1 MNTILGTAAF
11 LTLIVATPAFAQ
23 ETPHRMNEHPA
34 VIIKREAAKQPYDY
48 ASKFYPHPAWLYLQS
63 APSPEAGS
71 DVATRSDRDSSTET
85 GSSTVA
91 IAGGAGVVKPPVR
104 NP

>member
-1 MNTILGTAAF
+1 
-11 LTLIVATPAFAQ
+11 
-23 ETPHRMNEHPA
+23 MNEHPA

-71 DVATRSDRDSSTET
+71 DVATPSDRDSSTAA
-85 GSSTVA
+85 GSSTA
-91 IAGGAGVVKPPVR
+91 TIADGTSVVKPPVQHR
-104 NP
+104 